1 MSTKI
6 ANILCL
12 AFIAIAVATAAFLYP
27 SLPDQVPTHWNIEGQ
42 VDGTMSKP
50 WGVIIL
56 PLSAIFVFLLMK
68 VIPAISPQGFRTEQ
82 FTGVLN
88 IFTVALVGFM
98 SGVALLVLL
107 EGSGRNVYINEMIF
121 GGVGLL
127 FIIMGSYLGKVRKN
141 FFLGIRT
148 PWTLA
153 SDEVWDRTHRFGGRI
168 FVLIGFFL
176 FLNAFVRFPV
186 RWLLG
191 AIIIAALVP
200 VVYSY
205 FLYRRVEGFT
215 PDNSGE

>member
-12 AFIAIAVATAAFLYP
+12 AFIAIAVTTAAFLYP
-27 SLPDQVPTHWNIEGQ
+27 SLPDQIPTHWNIEGQ

-50 WGVIIL
+50 WGMIIL

-68 VIPAISPQGFRTEQ
+68 VIPAISPQGFRTEK

-121 GGVGLL
+121 AGVGLL

-141 FFLGIRT
+141 FFLGIKT

-191 AIIIAALVP
+191 ATIVAALVP

>member
-1 MSTKI
+1 MTTKI

-12 AFIAIAVATAAFLYP
+12 VFIAIAVVTAAFFYP
-27 SLPDQVPTHWNIEGQ
+27 SLPDQIPTHWNIEGQ
-42 VDGTMSKP
+42 VDSTMSKP

-56 PLSAIFVFLLMK
+56 PLSAILVFLLMK

-107 EGSGRNVYINEMIF
+107 EASGRNVYINDMIF

-127 FIIMGSYLGKVRKN
+127 FIVMGSYLGKVRKN

-153 SDEVWDRTHRFGGRI
+153 SDEVWNRTHRFGGRV

-176 FLNAFVRFPV
+176 LLNAFVRFPV

-191 AIIIAALVP
+191 AIIVAALVP
-200 VVYSY
+200 VIYSY
-205 FLYRRVEGFT
+205 FLYRKVEGFT
-215 PDNSGE
+215 PDGSSE